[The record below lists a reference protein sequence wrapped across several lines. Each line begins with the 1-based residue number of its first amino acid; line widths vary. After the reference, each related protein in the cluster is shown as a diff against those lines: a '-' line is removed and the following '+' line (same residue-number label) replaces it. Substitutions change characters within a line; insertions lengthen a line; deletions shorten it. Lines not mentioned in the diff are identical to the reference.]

1 MKLLSEF
8 LLVTVWKCSFLFI
21 LRSFRLLFFHH
32 FLYPSQNTSANSSI
46 LLCEADKPL
55 SERLKISP
63 GEHVDYI
70 PAQLLRK
77 VKNLYTSYILNHILY
92 IHVLISYNVQFIW
105 NSIFN
110 WITCRIKFLFIL
122 WELPSKST
130 KFHCN
135 IHLHTCSCMQNMYT
149 ISSKHICFTYL
160 VVIDIVCRI
169 CKKICASQNWTWCCK
184 SPTGN

>member
-21 LRSFRLLFFHH
+21 LRSFRILFFYH

-63 GEHVDYI
+63 GEQVDYI

-92 IHVLISYNVQFIW
+92 IHVLSVQFIW

-110 WITCRIKFLFIL
+110 WITCRMKFLFIL
-122 WELPSKST
+122 LELPSKST
-130 KFHCN
+130 KFHRKF
-135 IHLHTCSCMQNMYT
+135 HLHTYMYMYAT
-149 ISSKHICFTYL
+149 CTQFTVYMYVWL
-160 VVIDIVCRI
+160 I
-169 CKKICASQNWTWCCK
+169 WM
-184 SPTGN
+184 

>member
-21 LRSFRLLFFHH
+21 LRSFRILFFYH
-32 FLYPSQNTSANSSI
+32 FLCPSQNTSANSSI

-63 GEHVDYI
+63 GEQVDYI

-92 IHVLISYNVQFIW
+92 IHCTCTNKLVFNLFETAFSIELHVEWNFYLFYESFQVKVQSFIV
-105 NSIFN
+105 NFIYIHTCTCMQHVHN
-110 WITCRIKFLFIL
+110 LQITCMFDLF
-122 WELPSKST
+122 E
-130 KFHCN
+130 CN
-135 IHLHTCSCMQNMYT
+135 
-149 ISSKHICFTYL
+149 F
-160 VVIDIVCRI
+160 
-169 CKKICASQNWTWCCK
+169 KI
-184 SPTGN
+184 

>member
-21 LRSFRLLFFHH
+21 LRSLRILFFYH

-63 GEHVDYI
+63 GEQVDYI

-92 IHVLISYNVQFIW
+92 IHVLSVQFIW

-110 WITCRIKFLFIL
+110 WITCRMKFLFIL

-130 KFHCN
+130 KFHLKF
-135 IHLHTCSCMQNMYT
+135 HLHTYMYMYAT
-149 ISSKHICFTYL
+149 CTQFTVHMYAWL
-160 VVIDIVCRI
+160 I
-169 CKKICASQNWTWCCK
+169 WM
-184 SPTGN
+184 

>member
-1 MKLLSEF
+1 M
-8 LLVTVWKCSFLFI
+8 
-21 LRSFRLLFFHH
+21 FFHH

-92 IHVLISYNVQFIW
+92 IHCTCTNKLVFNLFETAF
-105 NSIFN
+105 SI
-110 WITCRIKFLFIL
+110 
-122 WELPSKST
+122 EL
-130 KFHCN
+130 H
-135 IHLHTCSCMQNMYT
+135 
-149 ISSKHICFTYL
+149 
-160 VVIDIVCRI
+160 VE
-169 CKKICASQNWTWCCK
+169 
-184 SPTGN
+184 

>member
-8 LLVTVWKCSFLFI
+8 LLVTVWKCSFLII

-63 GEHVDYI
+63 GEQVDYI

-130 KFHCN
+130 KFHRKF
-135 IHLHTCSCMQNMYT
+135 HLHTYMYMYAT
-149 ISSKHICFTYL
+149 CTQFTVYMYVWL
-160 VVIDIVCRI
+160 I
-169 CKKICASQNWTWCCK
+169 WM
-184 SPTGN
+184 

>member
-1 MKLLSEF
+1 M
-8 LLVTVWKCSFLFI
+8 
-21 LRSFRLLFFHH
+21 FFYH

-92 IHVLISYNVQFIW
+92 IHVLISYNVQFI
-105 NSIFN
+105 
-110 WITCRIKFLFIL
+110 
-122 WELPSKST
+122 
-130 KFHCN
+130 
-135 IHLHTCSCMQNMYT
+135 
-149 ISSKHICFTYL
+149 
-160 VVIDIVCRI
+160 
-169 CKKICASQNWTWCCK
+169 
-184 SPTGN
+184 

>member
-21 LRSFRLLFFHH
+21 LRSFRILFFYH
-32 FLYPSQNTSANSSI
+32 FLCPSQNTSANSSI

-63 GEHVDYI
+63 GEQVDYI

-92 IHVLISYNVQFIW
+92 IHVLSVQFIW

-110 WITCRIKFLFIL
+110 WITCRMKFLFIL

-130 KFHCN
+130 KFHRKF
-135 IHLHTCSCMQNMYT
+135 HLHTYMYMYAT
-149 ISSKHICFTYL
+149 CTQFTVYMYVWL
-160 VVIDIVCRI
+160 I
-169 CKKICASQNWTWCCK
+169 WM
-184 SPTGN
+184 

>member
-1 MKLLSEF
+1 MKLSEF

-21 LRSFRLLFFHH
+21 LRSFRILFFYH

-92 IHVLISYNVQFIW
+92 IHVLISVQFIW

-110 WITCRIKFLFIL
+110 WITCRMKFLFIL

-130 KFHCN
+130 KFHRKF
-135 IHLHTCSCMQNMYT
+135 HLHTYMYMYAT
-149 ISSKHICFTYL
+149 CTQFTVYMYVWL
-160 VVIDIVCRI
+160 I
-169 CKKICASQNWTWCCK
+169 WM
-184 SPTGN
+184 

>member
-21 LRSFRLLFFHH
+21 LRSFRILFFYH

-63 GEHVDYI
+63 GEQVDYI

-92 IHVLISYNVQFIW
+92 IHVLSVQFIW

-110 WITCRIKFLFIL
+110 WNTCRMKFLFIL

-130 KFHCN
+130 KFHRKF
-135 IHLHTCSCMQNMYT
+135 HLHTYIYMYAT
-149 ISSKHICFTYL
+149 CTQFTDYMYVWL
-160 VVIDIVCRI
+160 I
-169 CKKICASQNWTWCCK
+169 WM
-184 SPTGN
+184 